1 MKKSLIAALLLLAA
15 APAYADSPLL
25 LNGGLRMGGGPKTA
39 TAVAGAATL
48 NQWAGVITTE
58 SATTAAA
65 ANYTLTLTDS
75 RVAANSQ
82 VFASV
87 ALGTATTGVPV
98 LSQVRPAAG
107 SVVIIVRNVDA
118 TNAFN
123 GTLRIA
129 FVVLTN

>member
-1 MKKSLIAALLLLAA
+1 MKKLLIAALLLAA
-15 APAYADSPLL
+15 SPAFADSPLL
-25 LNGGLRMGGGPKTA
+25 LQGGLRLGGGPKTA

-58 SATTAAA
+58 SASTAAG
-65 ANYTLTLTDS
+65 ANYTLTITDS
-75 RVAANSQ
+75 RIAANSQ

-98 LSQVRPAAG
+98 LSQVRPASG

-118 TNAFN
+118 TLAFN
-123 GTLRIA
+123 GTLRIS
-129 FVVLTN
+129 FVVFTN